1 MWLTCTAPLIYAWSA
16 QNTAGDTKRK
26 CTTAL
31 IFIGACAGNMVGP
44 LLYSPDEAPSYS
56 RGLRTNLALFILLIA
71 LVVLT
76 SAHLRRLNRHH
87 GKRREALG
95 KSAVVFDGSLETAEE
110 VERMEHM
117 ERAMRRSSVAAIDES
132 SRLAS
137 AAEEEQRD
145 DNRKDDKAFEDI
157 TDLENEDFV
166 FVF

>member
-1 MWLTCTAPLIYAWSA
+1 
-16 QNTAGDTKRK
+16 
-26 CTTAL
+26 
-31 IFIGACAGNMVGP
+31 MVGP
-44 LLYSPDEAPSYS
+44 LLYSPDEAPSYA

-76 SAHLRRLNRHH
+76 SIHLRRLNRHH

-95 KSAVVFDGSLETAEE
+95 KSAVVFDGSLETAED

-117 ERAMRRSSVAAIDES
+117 ERAMRRSSVAIDES

-145 DNRKDDKAFEDI
+145 DRRKDDKAFEDI